1 MAKKRHAYDKP
12 LKSPTTKTPPTS
24 ERHYFRDLPNPY
36 LHTFAARSLK
46 TNPFNPQ
53 TDNYDPPA
61 FRKPIK
67 TTKATSV
74 YRMHTYWSKKP
85 HDAIR
90 QYITHYTRP
99 GDLVL
104 DPFCGSGGTA
114 LAALIEGRKAIAI
127 DRSPAAAFITK
138 NYCTPVDA
146 DAFLAAFSALEKKMA
161 AETEWLYGTFCDR
174 CGGRAMIAYTI
185 WSRIFMCPRCLK
197 QTPLADCPDAKG
209 KTAKGRMKR
218 IKACPHCLKRNIIE
232 DIRTRGS
239 QPGMIPVM
247 TVYHCLNGCRP
258 AKAKRR
264 YNDDNP
270 EKCAYFNKYDLA
282 KIEKI
287 EARPIPYWHP
297 HLPMIHG
304 SEIGVGKRLA
314 QHGIYNVEDFFTKRN
329 LWALA
334 ALLDSINTLD
344 HHRDALLFAFTSI
357 LLKGS
362 RMMAQNRDGGGRITK
377 GTFYIPPILRDINVQ
392 RYMKQAVGDIARGFR
407 TVDAVA
413 PQLMISTSDA
423 RQLNLPDESADYI
436 FTDPPYADNV
446 QYGELNFIWE
456 AWLNFDTD
464 WHDDEIIVNRARG
477 RTESVWATMMLD
489 AMRECY
495 RVLKPGR
502 CLSLCYHDRS
512 EGTWALIQQIMK
524 EAGFVAEQT
533 DSAIFIETGQKS
545 YNQLVGN
552 KIIKRNL
559 VINYRKPKTDL
570 SCYSAKV
577 PDNWVGHSFNEIVLI
592 IIREYLEKFPGADK
606 DRIYD
611 EVVSRLMRAER
622 MEAHNFKA
630 LLKLIAHNV
639 PDENGSERWYL
650 QETEFKLADST
661 ETAKE
666 DRAAAIL
673 EEFIRKNQIGYPEI
687 TGIPFGK
694 LFEHYLYAVDDKPR
708 RPLAEWLSDYFFLTD
723 DNLYRLPRSTV
734 EKQHKTDNR
743 RQSLLRRIKR
753 YLSYIK
759 NGREIPAE
767 MQPDNATLA
776 AWIRHCKR
784 AGLYAY
790 GRTLYEKSG
799 FNPDNLSEEMQ
810 VNATED
816 YETCVRLLARRQ
828 SSSYTH

>member
-1 MAKKRHAYDKP
+1 MAKKRRVSNKP
-12 LKSPTTKTPPTS
+12 FKSSTAETLQTS
-24 ERHYFRDLPNPY
+24 EHYYIRGLRNPY
-36 LHTFAARSLK
+36 LHAFAAQHLK
-46 TNPFNPQ
+46 THPYNPQ

-67 TTKATSV
+67 TTKATSI

-146 DAFLAAFSALEKKMA
+146 DAFLAAFSALEEKMA

-185 WSRIFMCPRCLK
+185 WSRVFNCTRCLK
-197 QTPLADCPDAKG
+197 LTPLADCPDAKG
-209 KTAKGRMKR
+209 LTAKGRMKR
-218 IKACPHCLKRNIIE
+218 IKACPHCLKRNHIE
-232 DIRTRGS
+232 AIRTRG
-239 QPGMIPVM
+239 PKTDMIPVM
-247 TVYHCLNGCRP
+247 TAYHCLNGCRP
-258 AKAKRR
+258 AQAKRR
-264 YNDDNP
+264 YNDNNP
-270 EKCAYFNKYDLA
+270 EKRAYFNKYDLA
-282 KIEKI
+282 KVEKI
-287 EARPIPYWHP
+287 ESRPIPYWHP
-297 HLPMIHG
+297 HIPMIHG

-314 QHGIYNVEDFFTKRN
+314 QHGIYNVNDFFTKRN
-329 LWALA
+329 LWALS
-334 ALLDSINTLD
+334 ALLNYINTSD
-344 HHRDALLFAFTSI
+344 HYRDALLFTFTSI

-362 RMMAQNRDGGGRITK
+362 RMMAQNRDGVGRITK
-377 GTFYIPPILRDINVQ
+377 GTFYIPPILHDINVQ
-392 RYMKQAVGDIARGFR
+392 RYMKKAAGDIARGFR
-407 TVDAVA
+407 AVSAVA
-413 PQLMISTSDA
+413 PQLIISTSDA
-423 RQLNLPDESADYI
+423 RHTDLPDESVDYI

-456 AWLNFDTD
+456 AWLNFDTN
-464 WHDDEIIVNRARG
+464 WHDDEIIVNHARG
-477 RTESVWATMMLD
+477 RTESVWATMMLE

-512 EGTWALIQQIMK
+512 EGTWAQIQQIMK
-524 EAGFVAEQT
+524 KAGFAAEQT

-552 KIIKRNL
+552 KIIKRDL
-559 VINYRKPKTDL
+559 VLNYRKPKTGL
-570 SCYSAKV
+570 SPYSVKM
-577 PDNWVGHSFNEIVLI
+577 PDNWAGRSFNEIVLI
-592 IIREYLEKFPGADK
+592 IIQKYLENYPGADK

-611 EVVSRLMRAER
+611 QVVSCLMRAGR
-622 MEAHNFKA
+622 MEAYNFKA
-630 LLKLIAHNV
+630 LLKLIAYNV

-650 QETEFKLADST
+650 QESEFSLTDSA

-666 DRAAAIL
+666 DKAAAIL
-673 EEFIRKNQIGYPEI
+673 REFIRKKLVKHPEI
-687 TGIPFGK
+687 TGIPFDK
-694 LFEHYLYAVDDKPR
+694 LFEHYLYAVSDKPR

-723 DNLYRLPRSTV
+723 DNFYRLPRSTA
-734 EKQHKTDNR
+734 EEQHKADGR
-743 RQSLLRRIKR
+743 RRSLLRRIKR
-753 YLSYIK
+753 YLSYVE
-759 NGREIPAE
+759 NGRKMPAE
-767 MQPDNATLA
+767 MQPDNATMA

-790 GRTLYEKSG
+790 GRTLYETSCFK
-799 FNPDNLSEEMQ
+799 PDNLSEKMQ
-810 VNATED
+810 VNAMED
-816 YETCVRLLARRQ
+816 YETCVRLLTRRQ
-828 SSSYTH
+828 SS